1 MKTIVR
7 LAVDIGG
14 TFTDVVA
21 LDEESGVVNCQKAL
35 STPAELTH
43 GVLEGVGNL
52 KMPMSQVSL
61 FIHGST
67 VVINAI
73 LERKGARTALVTTRG
88 FRDVYE
94 IGRINRPDSFDPHF
108 AKHKPLIP
116 RELVFEVPERLLADG
131 TVRQEFDEAAA
142 KQVAGEIV
150 ERGIEAVAVLFLHS
164 YAYPQHEQRM
174 VEILAQAKPSLFIS
188 ASHEISREY
197 REFERTS
204 TTAANAYVGPVVSS
218 YLGKLETQLGA
229 REFGGTLLIMQ
240 SNGGLSDLDTA
251 RRQCVQMMESGPAGG
266 VVGTMALC
274 DELGIESA
282 VALDMGGTTAKACV
296 VRKGEPSFSPD
307 YFVGGYSS
315 GLAIRIPVLDIVEVG
330 MGGGSIAYL
339 DEVGALH
346 VGPRSAGA
354 EPGPACYGRGGSEP
368 TITDA
373 NLLLGRIDA
382 AAFHGGGMPLH
393 RTNAERAFEERLL
406 PTLGVDL
413 ERAATGMLEVA
424 TSEMA
429 NAVRGVTLNRGLD
442 PRDFTLIAYG
452 GGGPLHGAE
461 VARLLSIGTVI
472 IPRTPGHFSAV
483 GMLTADWRRDRVRT
497 LFANLHEL
505 KMPQLEEAF
514 RRLEAEG
521 ESELATSRVR
531 PNAIVF
537 ERAADMRYVGQEHSV
552 TVRLPDRVDTEDARE
567 AIKALFDEAHDRRFG
582 HSAPQ
587 ELAQIVSIRVSTVGR
602 LSKPRSEPLPEGE
615 SKAATSAELGWR
627 MVAYPGSGFK
637 RSLVLDRNELL
648 AGNVIEGPAIIQ
660 EAASTTPVAPGDS
673 VRVGSFG
680 ELVMTIGAGA

>member
-1 MKTIVR
+1 MRI
-7 LAVDIGG
+7 AVDIGG

-21 LDEESGVVNCQKAL
+21 LGEDSGAITCEKTL
-35 STPAELTH
+35 STPGDLTQ
-43 GVLEGVGNL
+43 GVLQGVRDL
-52 KMPMSQVSL
+52 KLPMDEVSL

-73 LERKGARTALVTTRG
+73 LERNGARTALVTTQG

-108 AKHKPLIP
+108 SKHRPLIP
-116 RELVFEVPERLLADG
+116 RELIFEQPERILADG
-131 TVRQEFDEAAA
+131 TVRREFDEDAAA
-142 KQVAGEIV
+142 LIAREIAAS
-150 ERGIEAVAVLFLHS
+150 EIDAVAVIFLHS
-164 YAYPQHEQRM
+164 YAHPQHERRM
-174 VEILAQAKPSLFIS
+174 VEILRRAKPDLFIS

-204 TTAANAYVGPVVSS
+204 TTAANAYVGPVVSA
-218 YLGKLETQLGA
+218 YLGKLEKGLA
-229 REFGGTLLIMQ
+229 RREFGGTLLIMQ

-274 DELGIESA
+274 DELNIASA
-282 VALDMGGTTAKACV
+282 VSFDMGGTTAKACV
-296 VRKGEPSFSPD
+296 VQRGEPSFSPD
-307 YFVGGYSS
+307 YFVGGYAT
-315 GLAIRIPVLDIVEVG
+315 GLAIRIPVLDIIEVG

-339 DEVGALH
+339 DEVGGLH

-354 EPGPACYGRGGSEP
+354 MPGPACYGLGGREP

-393 RTNAERAFEERLL
+393 TDRAEEAFGESLL
-406 PTLGVDL
+406 PALGVDTV
-413 ERAATGMLEVA
+413 RAATGMLEVA

-452 GGGPLHGAE
+452 GGGPLHGPE
-461 VARLLSIGTVI
+461 VARLLSIGTVV
-472 IPRTPGHFSAV
+472 IPRNPGHFSAV

-497 LFANLHEL
+497 LFANLDEL
-505 KMPQLEEAF
+505 EMENLEDIFQQLET
-514 RRLEAEG
+514 EG
-521 ESELATSRVR
+521 ELELRDSAVA
-531 PNAIVF
+531 PVAIAF

-552 TVRLPDRVDTEDARE
+552 TVRLPEQLGSPAARQQ
-567 AIKALFDEAHDRRFG
+567 IKALFDDAHDRRFG
-582 HSAPQ
+582 HSAPDEQ
-587 ELAQIVSIRVSTVGR
+587 AQIVSVRVSTVGR
-602 LSKPRSEPLPEGE
+602 LSKPRSEPLPDGG
-615 SKAATSAELGWR
+615 SRVAEVARLGWR
-627 MVAYPGSGFK
+627 AVEFPGRGSEQ
-637 RSLVLDRNELL
+637 SLVYDRSELL

-660 EAASTTPVAPGDS
+660 EAASTTPVAPGDR
-673 VRVGSFG
+673 VRVGAFG